1 MHGLER
7 SQLAHDASSTGL
19 GIAFVSAVHA
29 KVPVLLYDKSPAQIK
44 SGLGLMDKIL
54 AKDVSKGKLTS
65 EAAKEA
71 RDRVSVVDELKH
83 FQGADLV
90 IEVCVV
96 FMCVRLQA
104 LENALP
110 QACSATLPCV
120 RACVSDAIYA
130 LCLSLGALERDLE
143 GSLPVH
149 MCLETQSQSHESRRV
164 EVDSGRHLSYGPTT
178 CPGMYACNHFSS

>member
-1 MHGLER
+1 M
-7 SQLAHDASSTGL
+7 
-19 GIAFVSAVHA
+19 HA

-90 IEVCVV
+90 IEVCLV
-96 FMCVRLQA
+96 FMPQAMDGALPQA
-104 LENALP
+104 LDGALP
-110 QACSATLPCV
+110 QACYATLPCV
-120 RACVSDAIYA
+120 SV
-130 LCLSLGALERDLE
+130 
-143 GSLPVH
+143 
-149 MCLETQSQSHESRRV
+149 SHEHASRRDV
-164 EVDSGRHLSYGPTT
+164 CSPLLALYTRARFKRVATS
-178 CPGMYACNHFSS
+178 A

>member
-1 MHGLER
+1 M
-7 SQLAHDASSTGL
+7 QAAHDASTTGL
-19 GIAFVSAVHA
+19 GITFVSAVHA

-71 RDRVSVVDELKH
+71 RDRVAVVDELKH

-90 IEVCVV
+90 IEVCLV
-96 FMCVRLQA
+96 FMCIPLQV

-110 QACSATLPCV
+110 QACSATFPAYDVPL
-120 RACVSDAIYA
+120 ACTHFPSDIWAVLLA
-130 LCLSLGALERDLE
+130 LCTSARF
-143 GSLPVH
+143 
-149 MCLETQSQSHESRRV
+149 RRV
-164 EVDSGRHLSYGPTT
+164 ASMHDALTAISSTSGRATRVPLDDYPQGIFGDLHT
-178 CPGMYACNHFSS
+178 